1 MARSVMNIE
10 QRALLA
16 LVRAGLW
23 SKADPEMENV
33 FPLSLESWTKV
44 LQMARQQTVTGLV
57 FRGFEYLPEDSM
69 PPMFIMARLMAY
81 VDRLE
86 SANRKMYQ
94 TLVTL
99 WKHFEAEGIQSVLQK
114 GQGIA
119 MMYPDPALREC
130 GDVDIYIPD
139 YDGHTD
145 DLKDVCG
152 VAGENMPDGSKA
164 YSLDGVVVEH
174 HTHLL
179 DIVSPFRQ
187 KFVKRLLDEKGFET
201 VRVGGEDGV
210 DVLVPAPEVNL
221 LLLSSHILKHALG
234 VGIGLRQVC
243 DYAVACRYYADRVD
257 PDEMT
262 RIYRKAGIARWARV
276 LDGFVGRFL
285 DFARNDKENDL
296 CHSDRAERVEESKN
310 STNLLEI
317 IMKGGNFGT
326 FTESRENSSR
336 SKVSRKLHTLRSFCG
351 NMRFAMGC
359 APGEWFWTMAR
370 LMGGQL
376 R

>member
-1 MARSVMNIE
+1 MVRSMMNIE
-10 QRALLA
+10 QRALLS

-23 SKADPEMENV
+23 SKADPEMEKV
-33 FPLSLESWTKV
+33 FPLSPESWAKV
-44 LQMARQQTVTGLV
+44 LQMARQQTVTGLM
-57 FRGFEYLPEDSM
+57 FRGFDYLPEASM

-86 SANRKMYQ
+86 SANRKMDQ

-99 WKHFEAEGIQSVLQK
+99 WKHFEAEGVKAVLQK

-130 GDVDIYIPD
+130 GDVDVYMPD
-139 YDGHTD
+139 YDGYTD
-145 DLKDVCG
+145 VLKDVCG

-179 DIVSPFRQ
+179 DIASPFRQ
-187 KFVKRLLDEKGFET
+187 KFVKRLMDEKGFET

-243 DYAVACRYYADRVD
+243 DYAVACRYYAERVD

-276 LDGFVGRFL
+276 LDGFVARFL
-285 DFARNDKENDL
+285 DFARNDN
-296 CHSDRAERVEESKN
+296 ESKK
-310 STNLLEI
+310 SAILLEI
-317 IMKGGNFGT
+317 IMKGGNFGS

-336 SKVSRKLHTLRSFCG
+336 SKVSRKLHTLRSFCE
-351 NMRFAMGC
+351 NVRFAMGC

-370 LMGGQL
+370 LMGGQM